1 MEDLAVKQKRF
12 KEKIEMLV
20 NQNKLLEARQL
31 VEAYDQMVPEDIDI
45 YAIKGVMAM
54 MEGNMK
60 EGLAAIEKGLQ
71 IDPDHID
78 LLYNKAYLYTQVGEY
93 KQSYGTYKR
102 VLELTDEQPLRQEIN
117 QKLKQIEKIDRSV
130 HFTGKLSL
138 LAAVQGTPG
147 AVIDFMAEWLSEFGF
162 TLLKSIAAD
171 VTLDTKRIK
180 NCLILYD
187 LNPQQMQ
194 PAYRKKYPDI
204 DNARYFL
211 RESLQKVLLEQFG
224 KEGADC
230 FCYTKNEREAKQIMD
245 ILLGEKKQAVLNR
258 MQAIEEAYS
267 TQYPVLR
274 LFDGF
279 KHRAK
284 IELVRY
290 KGGLAVKKTFK
301 PGNEKYLEREKF
313 ACGTL
318 SKTIPYI
325 PPMLDCGKNYIMMPY
340 YKNVLDK
347 SLKVKKRILVTHIMD
362 IADFLKRL
370 YEAGYFHA
378 DMHPGNFI
386 YTKQEGLKVIDFE
399 YLQPYE
405 KKPATF
411 AQSWD
416 IVGCPKDFQG
426 DRPNYVGKNLHQVY
440 DRLWVKHTGYN
451 LGQIAQLG
459 ARGKYEMDDPEINK
473 ALELLHDAKKS
484 GKSYNGCLYES
495 AYHSLTLKG
504 YYFRGQREPNLRL
517 QNFGYDFSQKTV
529 LDLGCNAGGM
539 LHALAHKIKRG
550 IGLDY
555 DFRLIRAANAI
566 KAVNQCPNLYFYQFD
581 LEKEDLA
588 SVKKLLGPESHG
600 VDICFLLS
608 ICVWIKNWRQVIAF
622 IASISNHLLFEANG
636 TPGQQRQQI
645 QELERHFYHV
655 DLIEKESLDDPN
667 SSQRQLIFCRS

>member
-31 VEAYDQMVPEDIDI
+31 VEAYDQMVAEDIDI

-60 EGLAAIEKGLQ
+60 EGLAAIEKGLH

-78 LLYNKAYLYTQVGEY
+78 LLYNKAYLHTQIGEY

-102 VLELTDEQPLRQEIN
+102 VLELTDEQPLRQEIS
-117 QKLKQIEKIDRSV
+117 QKLEQIEKIDQSV

-138 LAAVQGTPG
+138 LAAVQGTPD
-147 AVIDFMAEWLSEFGF
+147 AVIDFMAEWFSEFGF
-162 TLLKSIAAD
+162 TLLKSMAAD
-171 VTLDTKRIK
+171 VTLDDKRIK
-180 NCLILYD
+180 HCLILYD

-194 PAYRKKYPDI
+194 PAHKKKYPDI

-258 MQAIEEAYS
+258 IRAIEEAYR

-284 IELVRY
+284 TELVRY

-340 YKNVLDK
+340 YENVLEK
-347 SLKVKKRILVTHIMD
+347 NEQEKRKILTAHIQD
-362 IADFLKRL
+362 VAIFLRQL
-370 YEAGYFHA
+370 YEAGYFNP
-378 DMHPGNFI
+378 DIHPGQFVFS
-386 YTKQEGLKVIDFE
+386 KKEGFKAIDFD

-539 LHALAHKIKRG
+539 LHALAHRIKRG

-566 KAVNQCPNLYFYQFD
+566 KAVNQCSNLYFYQHD
-581 LEKEDLA
+581 LEKEDLGPIK
-588 SVKKLLGPESHG
+588 KKLGHECDH

-608 ICVWIKNWRQVIAF
+608 ICLWIKNWKKVIAF
-622 IASISNHLLFEANG
+622 IPSISNHLLFESNG
-636 TPGQQRQQI
+636 TSSQQYQQINELEKNFRHVDIIEEKSYDDPGQVNR
-645 QELERHFYHV
+645 
-655 DLIEKESLDDPN
+655 KM
-667 SSQRQLIFCRS
+667 IFCRN